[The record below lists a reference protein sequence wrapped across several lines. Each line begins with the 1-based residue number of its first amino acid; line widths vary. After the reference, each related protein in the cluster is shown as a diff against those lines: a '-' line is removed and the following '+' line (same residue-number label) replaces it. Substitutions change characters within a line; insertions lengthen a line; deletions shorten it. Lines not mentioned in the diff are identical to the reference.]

1 MADIK
6 DQNSPPRWQKFCR
19 ISTFKSSS
27 DPTAQSA
34 SRSYRNDGSSSE
46 PSPGSIAA
54 EDLPKIG
61 KISTA
66 RRSHSCAS
74 PQFASCSENYAIRP
88 QLSGQ
93 TLRKIECASSFL
105 RKKTTLLLDDGL
117 SPRRLSAYDLPRIRS
132 QL

>member
-1 MADIK
+1 MAGIK
-6 DQNSPPRWQKFCR
+6 DQNSPLRWQKFCR

-34 SRSYRNDGSSSE
+34 SKSYRNDGSWSA
-46 PSPGSIAA
+46 PSLGSIAA

-88 QLSGQ
+88 KLSGQ
-93 TLRKIECASSFL
+93 TLIHDLAKSCSNERC
-105 RKKTTLLLDDGL
+105 
-117 SPRRLSAYDLPRIRS
+117 SAWPGS
-132 QL
+132 